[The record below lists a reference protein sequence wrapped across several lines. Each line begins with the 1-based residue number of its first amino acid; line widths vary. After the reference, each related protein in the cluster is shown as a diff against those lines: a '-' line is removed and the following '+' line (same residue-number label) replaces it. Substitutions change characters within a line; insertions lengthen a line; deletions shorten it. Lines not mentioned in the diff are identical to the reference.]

1 MKQKAWWIGAA
12 AVLAVGAAVL
22 FMTERPLTVTVVQ
35 PETGVS
41 LRIYGLGTVEARV
54 LTRVGFAVGA
64 TLLSLSAD
72 AGDTVAQG
80 QELGALHHSGQ
91 ETRVSRARA
100 AVARMPGVAEA
111 GAITFRTVEAAHA
124 GKTLRL
130 YVIGFEP
137 GRPGDPQMIAEGRGL
152 GASHFELLAGRKT
165 GLVTGDT
172 VRPGRDRFT
181 VVGLV
186 EEAMNSGGDPAVYM
200 TLDEAIALQT
210 AIDPAAARVQAARG
224 GVSIR
229 PPTVAAVIARL
240 EPGAD
245 VALLTA
251 TVRQWKHLA
260 ALSQA
265 EQERLLL
272 ASVVD
277 RARRQIGLFLG
288 ILPLVSAVVIA
299 LIIHTMT
306 MEKLKQIA
314 TLKLIGAPDRTII
327 GLIVQQALILGA
339 SGLGIGLVLI
349 LLVKDNFPRR
359 VVLEPFNALVLAG
372 IILAVCVVASGLG
385 VRVAMKVD
393 PATALGG

>member
-1 MKQKAWWIGAA
+1 VNLAIRDIRHGLFRFVLTCFGLGLLMTV
-12 AVLAVGAAVL
+12 VLAMIGIYNGLVSDALAVVKAPAADVW
-22 FMTERPLTVTVVQ
+22 V
-35 PETGVS
+35 
-41 LRIYGLGTVEARV
+41 VEAGTQGPFAEASSIPAD
-54 LTRVGFAVGA
+54 TRN
-64 TLLSLSAD
+64 
-72 AGDTVAQG
+72 
-80 QELGALHHSGQ
+80 
-91 ETRVSRARA
+91 

-111 GAITFRTVEAAHA
+111 GAITFQTIEAIHA
-124 GKTLRL
+124 GQTLRL

-137 GRPGDPQMIAEGRGL
+137 GRPGGPQRIAAGRGF
-152 GASHFELLAGRKT
+152 GASHFELIADRKT
-165 GLVTGDT
+165 GLVVGDT
-172 VRPGRDRFT
+172 VRLGRDRFT

-186 EEAMNSGGDPAVYM
+186 EDAMNSGGDPAVYV
-200 TLDEAIALQT
+200 TLADAIALQT
-210 AIDPAAARVQAARG
+210 ALDPAAARVQAARG
-224 GVSIR
+224 TDGFR
-229 PPTVAAVIARL
+229 LPNVAAVIAKL

-265 EQERLLL
+265 EQEELLL

-288 ILPLVSAVVIA
+288 ILLSVSAVVIA
-299 LIIHTMT
+299 LIIYTMT

-327 GLIVQQALILGA
+327 GLIVQQAVILGA
-339 SGLGIGLVLI
+339 SGLGIGLMLI

-359 VVLEPFNALVLAG
+359 VVLEPFNALVLTG
-372 IILAVCVVASGLG
+372 IILVVCLVASGLG
-385 VRVAMKVD
+385 VRAAMKVD